1 MKSIDPASIP
11 VPELHQYLVGAV
23 APRPIAFV
31 STVDEEGRPNLAPY
45 SFFNVFSSNPPTL
58 VFSSNRRVS
67 NNTTKDT
74 LANVRATGEA
84 VINVVNYPMTRQM
97 ALASIE
103 YPSDVSEFEKTGFTS
118 LASEK
123 VKAFRVAESPVQ
135 FECKVKDIITL
146 GESGGAGHLVICE
159 IIHLHLAD
167 NILEENGKIDPQKID
182 LVGRMGR
189 AFYTRAHGDAV
200 FSVYQNVTKQ
210 GIGFD
215 GLPAFVRTSKELTG
229 WQLAE
234 LAALEALPNEEVV
247 DQVKS
252 DPKVMNILAGNA
264 QERSAHLHRYAAE
277 LIEAGETIKAMAV
290 LLNEY

>member
-1 MKSIDPASIP
+1 MKSIDPKSIP

-31 STVDEEGRPNLAPY
+31 STMDEEGNPNLAPY
-45 SFFNVFSSNPPTL
+45 SFFNVFSSNPPTM

-74 LANVRATGEA
+74 LSNVESTREA
-84 VINVVNYPMTRQM
+84 VINVVNYSMTRQM

-103 YPSDVSEFEKTGFTS
+103 YPSGVSEFEKTGFTP
-118 LASEK
+118 LPSEK
-123 VKAFRVAESPVQ
+123 VKPFRVGESPVQ

-159 IIHLHLAD
+159 VVQLHVSEDILA
-167 NILEENGKIDPQKID
+167 ENGKIDPQKID

-200 FSVYQNVTKQ
+200 FSVYQNVTKL
-210 GIGFD
+210 GLGFD
-215 GLPAFVRTSKELTG
+215 RLPAFIRNSVVLTG

-234 LAALEALPNEEVV
+234 LAALQDLPSEEVI
-247 DQVKS
+247 DSVKT

-264 QERSAHLHRYAAE
+264 QEQSSHLHRYAAE
-277 LIEAGETIKAMAV
+277 LIESGEAEKALAV
-290 LLNEY
+290 LMSEQ